1 MKRTLSAVEARQRF
15 GEVLEGVFYRGDE
28 VVIERAGKPMAVVVP
43 LRRYESMERSRER
56 LFELIDSAQSHNKDV
71 PHEVIETDVAEAIKE
86 ARAQKRSGAARR
98 SG

>member
-56 LFELIDSAQSHNKDV
+56 LFELIERNWERNKNVPYEEIQRDV
-71 PHEVIETDVAEAIKE
+71 DEAIRE
-86 ARAQKRSGAARR
+86 VRAQRKPARR
-98 SG
+98 GR